1 MAKPFTCK
9 THNANVTGQAGKKRY
24 NHSMRLLI
32 SLLFYGLSLTA
43 PMAEPQPYDLQTELS
58 DVGFTYRLN
67 ADRQRGS
74 MPVQTADIRID
85 FDRLSR
91 SSVTV
96 TLNAEAAKTGFPFV
110 ADALRSRSVLD
121 TANHPT
127 LRFVSTDVSG
137 TTANAKL
144 TGNLTIRG
152 VTKPVTLTARLYRQ
166 RGQAAGDLSKL
177 TILLSGTVSRSAFGA
192 GGFSEFVQ
200 DDIGLNIRARITR
213 AD

>member
-1 MAKPFTCK
+1 
-9 THNANVTGQAGKKRY
+9 
-24 NHSMRLLI
+24 MRLLL
-32 SLLFYGLSLTA
+32 SLLLYVLSLTA
-43 PMAEPQPYDLQTELS
+43 AQAAPQSYDLQPELS

-67 ADRQRGS
+67 AERQRGS
-74 MPVQTADIRID
+74 MPVQSTEIAID
-85 FDRLSR
+85 FDELSR

-96 TLNAEAAKTGFPFV
+96 TLNADAAKTGFPFV
-110 ADALRSRSVLD
+110 ADALRSGSVLD
-121 TANHPT
+121 TKNHPT
-127 LRFVSTDVSG
+127 LRFVSTNVTG

-177 TILLSGTVSRSAFGA
+177 TILLTGTVSRSAFGA
-192 GGFSEFVQ
+192 GGFPEFVQ
-200 DDIGLNIRARITR
+200 DEIGLNIRVRITR